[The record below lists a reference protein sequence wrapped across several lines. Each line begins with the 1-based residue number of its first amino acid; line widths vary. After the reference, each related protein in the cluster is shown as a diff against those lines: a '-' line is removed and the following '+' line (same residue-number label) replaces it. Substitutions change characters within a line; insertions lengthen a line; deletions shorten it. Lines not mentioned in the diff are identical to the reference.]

1 MTSKLPKEYVKA
13 LIKVNEENYDPVIG
27 LLSQLEINGI
37 EEGYDEL
44 SVFFDKEIYNNESL
58 LSLVGQ
64 IKELFPEIKLLSEE
78 VIIEQNW
85 NEEWE
90 KTVDSIIVNENITIA
105 PSWKVQSI
113 KTKIIIEINPK
124 MSFGTGSH
132 ETTRLMCRLIEETVK
147 PGSKWLDMGTGTGVL
162 AILEARLGAS
172 KVLAIDNDS
181 WSVDNAIEN
190 VALNQV
196 SDIVEVI
203 MGDVMNYDYSEF
215 DGISA
220 NLFKNLLI
228 PSFPLFY
235 KALINNGV
243 LLISGLLK
251 YDLEEVSAAAKK
263 AGFDII
269 KIIYENE
276 WIAIQLRAVK
286 S

>member
-13 LIKVNEENYDPVIG
+13 IIKVNEENYDPVIG

-44 SVFFDKEIYNNESL
+44 SIFFDIDIFNKETL
-58 LSLVGQ
+58 LSLIGQ

-162 AILEARLGAS
+162 AILEARLGAR

-228 PSFPLFY
+228 PSFPLFF
-235 KALINNGV
+235 KALFNNGV

-251 YDLEEVSAAAKK
+251 YDIEEVSAAAEK

-269 KIIYENE
+269 KTIYENE